1 MEQKGQRAA
10 AERIPLLEGPTLE
23 TDQDRPETTQE
34 GLHKSDTRT
43 QKPSMITINGD
54 QADLG
59 ITRDAYMNIMRQA
72 LDKMVGIEDYETAA
86 KIRDLIAYEQ
96 IEDPEE
102 KRAYGKRL
110 TEIYGATSPDNRT
123 KPTEN

>member
-1 MEQKGQRAA
+1 
-10 AERIPLLEGPTLE
+10 
-23 TDQDRPETTQE
+23 
-34 GLHKSDTRT
+34 
-43 QKPSMITINGD
+43 MITIKGD

-72 LDKMVGIEDYETAA
+72 LNKMVKEEDYETAA

-96 IEDPEE
+96 LEDEEE
-102 KRAYGKRL
+102 KRECMKRL
-110 TEIYGATSPDNRT
+110 RAKYGATSPDNRT